1 MLEAALQSVFYDRI
15 LPNSLAAAGSIVIIL
30 AFRQFTKRWSKGY
43 VRVLWIL
50 LLVQLLA
57 PPLFQGSFYTVRDFG
72 TGILGTGGEQQQLG
86 ADGSEQL
93 ENGQNNNTGKPG
105 VSGNASKLSD
115 SQTLLSENTGQ
126 QANGQVLLP
135 GNTGQQT
142 ALSGNVSRIINERA
156 PNSQV
161 YVTGKNRSAVLS
173 WAGVWAVRL
182 WAAGIL
188 VWTAYYICLFLRLKI
203 GLRNAFYINDQDY
216 WVSGVTSVP
225 FVMPGV
231 PPKIYLPAN
240 MEPMQLENILA
251 HERQHIRNWDPL
263 LKCIAMFTLVVY
275 WFHPLVWLAMSL
287 FGKDMEMYCD
297 ECVLRGKSM
306 AQRKAYSGTLL
317 EFASKSSGLTLTMYF
332 AKSNVER
339 RIHHIL
345 NVKKPHR
352 AVSLLLIAFI
362 CMSGVS
368 FLSAKNVE
376 GKAEAS
382 NQESLASAKDNSKA
396 SKQKSTGLP
405 AYRKNA
411 RKFAKHVMKL
421 VKSGKKKALAKMIV
435 FPIRVRLNGE
445 ETNIVDA
452 EEFVSH
458 YSQIAD
464 KKWKAS
470 VLGTDVNEM
479 FSNYMGYSLGDGSVW
494 FSKQVDRKGYWIYAI
509 NNSGDG
515 NLAVKSHTQNT
526 QSTTRR
532 SWEKLAAS
540 QGMADEEAR
549 KWYTRFVKDGHC
561 ENGLNFRFTGCK
573 YGDFD
578 GNGIKDIFVVSSLS
592 PHEVYPETVT
602 ETMYIYGYM
611 NEKWSY
617 ERGFQGFSQDGF
629 QKFDVQDSRKPGIS
643 CTIEFVVDTDQ
654 LKEDCYLLEIGAGGP
669 VVSQSCLTES
679 EKVVQMLAQIPK
691 EKYQSA
697 ISYEERQSMDGKDF
711 GKGQV
716 VLLQSMADAGIRVFG
731 YDGEEYGGTR
741 GVIVDY
747 KGTYSYFD
755 LMWNPVYYRP
765 KLYQGDF
772 DRDFSPEF
780 ALIYPYGH
788 WTGIYWEGLYV
799 FKVQQDNTL
808 SCSPM
813 IMDHQYFNSQIG
825 PFIKYDKANGKI
837 NIVKNGKTKQVIDLT
852 SSPEYAEN
860 KEKLMAVYTTD
871 IRFDVNGNQIKM
883 FTEVQGQ
890 LSETMLYL
898 EGVEN
903 TAVEFQ
909 VLYSEDGFMFD
920 LP

>member
-115 SQTLLSENTGQ
+115 SQMLLSENTGQ

-368 FLSAKNVE
+368 FLSAKKC
-376 GKAEAS
+376 G
-382 NQESLASAKDNSKA
+382 
-396 SKQKSTGLP
+396 
-405 AYRKNA
+405 R
-411 RKFAKHVMKL
+411 
-421 VKSGKKKALAKMIV
+421 
-435 FPIRVRLNGE
+435 
-445 ETNIVDA
+445 
-452 EEFVSH
+452 
-458 YSQIAD
+458 
-464 KKWKAS
+464 
-470 VLGTDVNEM
+470 
-479 FSNYMGYSLGDGSVW
+479 
-494 FSKQVDRKGYWIYAI
+494 
-509 NNSGDG
+509 
-515 NLAVKSHTQNT
+515 
-526 QSTTRR
+526 
-532 SWEKLAAS
+532 
-540 QGMADEEAR
+540 
-549 KWYTRFVKDGHC
+549 
-561 ENGLNFRFTGCK
+561 
-573 YGDFD
+573 
-578 GNGIKDIFVVSSLS
+578 
-592 PHEVYPETVT
+592 
-602 ETMYIYGYM
+602 
-611 NEKWSY
+611 
-617 ERGFQGFSQDGF
+617 
-629 QKFDVQDSRKPGIS
+629 
-643 CTIEFVVDTDQ
+643 
-654 LKEDCYLLEIGAGGP
+654 
-669 VVSQSCLTES
+669 
-679 EKVVQMLAQIPK
+679 
-691 EKYQSA
+691 
-697 ISYEERQSMDGKDF
+697 
-711 GKGQV
+711 
-716 VLLQSMADAGIRVFG
+716 
-731 YDGEEYGGTR
+731 
-741 GVIVDY
+741 
-747 KGTYSYFD
+747 
-755 LMWNPVYYRP
+755 
-765 KLYQGDF
+765 
-772 DRDFSPEF
+772 
-780 ALIYPYGH
+780 
-788 WTGIYWEGLYV
+788 
-799 FKVQQDNTL
+799 
-808 SCSPM
+808 
-813 IMDHQYFNSQIG
+813 
-825 PFIKYDKANGKI
+825 
-837 NIVKNGKTKQVIDLT
+837 
-852 SSPEYAEN
+852 
-860 KEKLMAVYTTD
+860 
-871 IRFDVNGNQIKM
+871 
-883 FTEVQGQ
+883 
-890 LSETMLYL
+890 
-898 EGVEN
+898 
-903 TAVEFQ
+903 
-909 VLYSEDGFMFD
+909 
-920 LP
+920 